1 LALPR
6 TVQVLPHCTGI
17 YLREGN
23 LMEEKK
29 INREVMRLLTND
41 WPVWILGPTPIKRK
55 SKTRQTKRNKKN
67 ARAEARRKLR
77 EK

>member
-1 LALPR
+1 MD
-6 TVQVLPHCTGI
+6 
-17 YLREGN
+17 N
-23 LMEEKK
+23 KK

-41 WPVWILGPTPIKRK
+41 WPIWILGPTPIKRK